1 MKTNDTLRSFVWAIA
16 FIMLGASC
24 TGHDEAVD
32 AIAPQGGDAISF
44 AVKGVAVSDA
54 DTRAKGEISASSLTN
69 QSFGVFASYTGL
81 HKYSDS
87 NVSSDFMYNEEVGY
101 DNTTNVWTYSPLRYW
116 PNGEGEDASL
126 PHYVSFFAYAPYNE
140 TDDDTRYCIPS
151 FHYAQEQTNPWLTYR
166 LHTDVAKQVDLLY
179 AQKLD
184 QTKQGVNEKVTF
196 EFNHALA
203 CVGDNVSISMSTAMA
218 TYMSSKTVKLTDV
231 SIDYTLIPKAKLVLW
246 NTGTANWQPIISENS
261 LETRS
266 VTLLTTPEVLS
277 GTTAWTNT
285 GNGVFYIPLN
295 IEGKEQKA
303 VVHIAYEVSEGGV
316 RDDDLSKSGSVTLV
330 LNSYTDA
337 YKAGKQLDINIVLD
351 NN

>member
-87 NVSSDFMYNEEVGY
+87 NVSPDFMYNEQVSYNNQDG
-101 DNTTNVWTYSPLRYW
+101 WTYSPLRYW

-126 PHYVSFFAYAPYNE
+126 PRYVSFFAYAPYGS
-140 TDDDTRYCIPS
+140 TCISDVSNAHESGDPWIT
-151 FHYAQEQTNPWLTYR
+151 YKLAADIANQT
-166 LHTDVAKQVDLLY
+166 DLLY
-179 AQKLD
+179 AMKLD
-184 QTKQGVNEKVTF
+184 QTKQAINQPVKF

-203 CVGDNVSISMSTAMA
+203 CVGDYVQIGMSQVLETALA
-218 TYMSSKTVKLTDV
+218 GKTLKLTDV
-231 SIDYTLIPKAKLVLW
+231 SIDYTLTSKAKLVLW
-246 NTGTANWQPIISENS
+246 NNGTANWQAINSENATT
-261 LETRS
+261 TRS
-266 VTLLTTPEVLS
+266 VTLLSGASVVIDQNTP
-277 GTTAWTNT
+277 WTDSNH
-285 GNGVFYIPLN
+285 GVFYIPL
-295 IEGKEQKA
+295 IVGGHVQKA
-303 VVHIAYEVSEGGV
+303 DVHIAYDVYDGNTKVDE
-316 RDDDLSKSGSVTLV
+316 LSKSGTVTLI
-330 LNSYTDA
+330 LSNYAA
-337 YKAGKQLDINIVLD
+337 YQPGKELDINITLNND
-351 NN
+351 N